1 MKNNI
6 IVLIILVI
14 SACSSIPKI
23 EKTESLDTLIQKPQ
37 FNYKIRSLPQT
48 IRVYFNGQ
56 DSEFNLPLEAQGFI
70 ANSYF
75 YNSKISYKPK
85 ISFSNLAALDCSNP
99 LIHHSHLVFYL

>member
-1 MKNNI
+1 MKKQSQILNSFL
-6 IVLIILVI
+6 IVLFLLI

-56 DSEFNLPLEAQGFI
+56 ESEFNLPLEAQGFI

-85 ISFSNLAALDCSNP
+85 MSFSN
-99 LIHHSHLVFYL
+99 F